1 MIQSKKIFLTSTLII
16 LAFLVLF
23 NCSFAQDD
31 SNLPAPRVKA
41 DGDLTVAYCRSNL
54 AWASGIRPYIQMHIE
69 GAIRGWEMIYVTDM
83 ENPLE
88 QRNAIDSL
96 IAKDVDAIIVDNF
109 QILQFPDLVI
119 KAREKGIGVY
129 CLDTPLVPGV
139 LAETTM
145 PNGIFSAEMAYY
157 GLDKLQGQGN
167 VALIGW
173 ELTDWG
179 VQRTYPIKVLLEK
192 GFRPGI
198 TLVAYQTP
206 DQEKYIDDAFKIGSA
221 WAQKYGKKLDW
232 IHCPFDGIA
241 MPVVRAL
248 EQAGI
253 TREDCFVTG
262 IDAGIEACQMIME
275 GTPFLATYGQFF
287 EAYAHYICE
296 VIDQVQIKGIAIDDP
311 ESIVPTGRVLR
322 FEGMLV
328 DETNVPEEGDTAYK
342 VHAYDG
348 LSPDDPDAWV
358 NWYKKVDIDPYVYV
372 YPKQ

>member
-1 MIQSKKIFLTSTLII
+1 MLKNKKITITVSII
-16 LAFLVLF
+16 LLAFLFIF
-23 NCSFAQDD
+23 NTSLAQEDL
-31 SNLPAPRVKA
+31 NLPAPRVKP

-54 AWASGIRPYIQMHIE
+54 AWASGIRPYMQMHIE
-69 GAIRGWEMIYVTDM
+69 GAYRGWEMVYVTDM

-88 QRNAIDSL
+88 QRNAVDSL
-96 IAKDVDAIIVDNF
+96 IAKDVDAIIIDNF
-109 QILQFPDLVI
+109 QILQFPDLAI

-157 GLDKLQGQGN
+157 GLGQLNGEGN

-179 VQRTYPIKVLLEK
+179 VQRTFPIQILLEK
-192 GFRPGI
+192 GFKPGI
-198 TLVAYQTP
+198 NLIEYTTP
-206 DQEKYIDDAFKIGSA
+206 DQEKYIEDAFRIGSA
-221 WAQKYGKKLDW
+221 WAQKYGDELDW

-248 EQAGI
+248 EQAGL
-253 TREDCFVTG
+253 TREEVMVTG

-275 GTPFLATYGQFF
+275 GTPFKATYGQFF

-296 VIDQVQIKGIAIDDP
+296 VIDQVQVRGIPVDAP
-311 ESIVPTGRVLR
+311 ESIVPVGRVIR
-322 FEGMLV
+322 FPGMLI

-348 LSPDDPDAWV
+348 LNPDDPDAWV
-358 NWYKKVDIDPYVYV
+358 NWYKKVDMEAYSYE
-372 YPKQ
+372 YPK

>member
-1 MIQSKKIFLTSTLII
+1 MLKNRKITITISII
-16 LAFLVLF
+16 LLAFLFIF
-23 NCSFAQDD
+23 NTSLAQEDL
-31 SNLPAPRVKA
+31 NLPAPRVKP
-41 DGDLTVAYCRSNL
+41 DGDLTVAYCRANL
-54 AWASGIRPYIQMHIE
+54 AWASGIRPYMQMHIE
-69 GAIRGWEMIYVTDM
+69 GAIRGWEMVYVTDM

-88 QRNAIDSL
+88 QRNAVDSL
-96 IAKDVDAIIVDNF
+96 IAKDVDAIIIDNF
-109 QILQFPDLVI
+109 QILQFPDLAI

-157 GLDKLQGQGN
+157 GLGQLNGEGN

-173 ELTDWG
+173 ELSDWG
-179 VQRTYPIKVLLEK
+179 VQRTFPIQILLEK
-192 GFRPGI
+192 GFKPGI
-198 TLVAYQTP
+198 NLIEYTTP
-206 DQEKYIDDAFKIGSA
+206 DQEKYIEDAFRIGSA
-221 WAQKYGKKLDW
+221 WAQKYGDELDW

-248 EQAGI
+248 EQAGL
-253 TREDCFVTG
+253 TREEVIVTG

-275 GTPFLATYGQFF
+275 GTPFKATYGQFF

-296 VIDQVQIKGIAIDDP
+296 VIDQVQVRGIPVDAP
-311 ESIVPTGRVLR
+311 ESIVPAGRVIR
-322 FEGMLV
+322 FPGMLI

-348 LSPDDPDAWV
+348 LDPDDPDAWV
-358 NWYKKVDIDPYVYV
+358 NWYKKVDMEAYSYE
-372 YPKQ
+372 YPK

>member
-1 MIQSKKIFLTSTLII
+1 MLKNKRITITVSII
-16 LAFLVLF
+16 LLAFLFIF
-23 NCSFAQDD
+23 NTSLAQEDL
-31 SNLPAPRVKA
+31 NLPAPRIKP

-54 AWASGIRPYIQMHIE
+54 AWASGIRPYMQMQIE
-69 GAIRGWEMIYVTDM
+69 GAYRGWEMVYVTDM

-88 QRNAIDSL
+88 QRNAVDSL
-96 IAKDVDAIIVDNF
+96 IAKDVDAIIIDNF
-109 QILQFPDLVI
+109 QILQFPDLAI

-157 GLDKLQGQGN
+157 GLGQLNGEGN

-179 VQRTYPIKVLLEK
+179 VQRTFPIQILLEK
-192 GFRPGI
+192 GFKPGI
-198 TLVAYQTP
+198 NLIEYTTL
-206 DQEKYIDDAFKIGSA
+206 DQEKYIEDAFRVGSA
-221 WAQKYGKKLDW
+221 WAQKYGDELDW

-248 EQAGI
+248 EQAGL
-253 TREDCFVTG
+253 TREEVMVTG

-275 GTPFLATYGQFF
+275 GTPFKATYGQFF

-296 VIDQVQIKGIAIDDP
+296 VIDQVQVRGIPVDAP
-311 ESIVPTGRVLR
+311 ESIVPVGGVIR
-322 FEGMLV
+322 FPGMLI
-328 DETNVPEEGDTAYK
+328 DESNVPQEGDTA
-342 VHAYDG
+342 
-348 LSPDDPDAWV
+348 
-358 NWYKKVDIDPYVYV
+358 
-372 YPKQ
+372 